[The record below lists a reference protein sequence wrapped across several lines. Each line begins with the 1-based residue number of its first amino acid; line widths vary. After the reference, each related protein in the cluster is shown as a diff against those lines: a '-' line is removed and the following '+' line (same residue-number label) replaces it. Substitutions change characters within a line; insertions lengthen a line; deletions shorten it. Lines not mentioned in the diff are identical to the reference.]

1 MRAAACVTVL
11 SVLAFALTGSVASA
25 ATNSLVFKT
34 QPASSGVGIVIS
46 NVVVQ
51 VVDGKGSNVLQ
62 GGVAITLALNKTGL
76 TGTTVVITATNGAA
90 AFSNL
95 TVTQVGNGD
104 TLTASAIGLKSAVS
118 SVFSITQ
125 GKTAVVLTA
134 STNLVTYGQAAT
146 LTAAV
151 SAVAPASGMLSGIVT
166 FKDGSTTL
174 GTGVLNAT
182 NQASFTTTNRLLA
195 GTHAITATF
204 GGSTNFAASA
214 SSALSLT
221 VGKLALTVS
230 GITASNKIY
239 DAKTTATIN
248 VSNAVLSAA
257 LSGDNV
263 ILNTSAAKGVFASKN
278 AGAAKVVT
286 ISGLTIS
293 GTNAANYSLTQPATT
308 ANIAAANIA
317 VTAKGVNKVYD
328 GTTNA
333 TVTLADNHL
342 VGDVVADS

>member
-1 MRAAACVTVL
+1 MD
-11 SVLAFALTGSVASA
+11 
-25 ATNSLVFKT
+25 T
-34 QPASSGVGIVIS
+34 Q
-46 NVVVQ
+46 VVQ

-214 SSALSLT
+214 SSASRRPAT
-221 VGKLALTVS
+221 LAASGRVPRASTATGVS
-230 GITASNKIY
+230 GSRP
-239 DAKTTATIN
+239 
-248 VSNAVLSAA
+248 AA
-257 LSGDNV
+257 
-263 ILNTSAAKGVFASKN
+263 
-278 AGAAKVVT
+278 
-286 ISGLTIS
+286 ISPSRT
-293 GTNAANYSLTQPATT
+293 
-308 ANIAAANIA
+308 AAAAARPI
-317 VTAKGVNKVYD
+317 
-328 GTTNA
+328 
-333 TVTLADNHL
+333 
-342 VGDVVADS
+342 